1 MTLAEQI
8 YEIAK
13 TLPTNQASEVL
24 DFIYFLKTKLE
35 RENSR
40 ILIEERKLIEGILT
54 RRKQRVPVSTDYLQ
68 QLREEERP

>member
-24 DFIYFLKTKLE
+24 DFIYFLKAKFE
-35 RENSR
+35 RENSP
-40 ILIEERKLIEGILT
+40 ILIEERNLIEGILT
-54 RRKQRVPVSTDYLQ
+54 RRNQRSPVSSDYLQ
-68 QLREEERP
+68 QLREEGRP

>member
-24 DFIYFLKTKLE
+24 DFIYFLKAKLE
-35 RENSR
+35 RENSP
-40 ILIEERKLIEGILT
+40 ILIEERNLIEGILT
-54 RRKQRVPVSTDYLQ
+54 RRNQRDPVSTDYLQ
-68 QLREEERP
+68 QLRDCR

>member
-24 DFIYFLKTKLE
+24 DFIYFLKAKLE
-35 RENSR
+35 RENSP
-40 ILIEERKLIEGILT
+40 ILIEERNLIEGILT
-54 RRKQRVPVSTDYLQ
+54 RRNQRSPVSSDYLQ
-68 QLREEERP
+68 QLREEGRP